1 MPNSLTVIIQIGG
14 GRHTELSKNVNISG
28 WNEDIC
34 TTFGEKMCHGHTSMA
49 AWSKKWNNKYNTSVY
64 EVLHSPL

>member
-1 MPNSLTVIIQIGG
+1 MPNSLTVMIQIGG

-49 AWSKKWNNKYNTSVY
+49 A
-64 EVLHSPL
+64 